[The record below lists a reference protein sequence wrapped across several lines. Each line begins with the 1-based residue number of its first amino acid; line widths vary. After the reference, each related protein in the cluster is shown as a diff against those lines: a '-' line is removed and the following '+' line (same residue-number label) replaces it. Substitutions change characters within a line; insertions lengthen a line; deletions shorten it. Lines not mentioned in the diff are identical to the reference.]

1 MGTKADLETHISKQ
15 DGCVASCGECG
26 KTFDDTQSCEEHIET
41 AHLMPQQCEPFP
53 CDECGLVLVCYNFQK
68 NVQKN
73 DPAQIKHHLSEHGNR
88 VLDDLWLSKGFQNH
102 AEKHLGLGS
111 LPQRVTMKCI

>member
-1 MGTKADLETHISKQ
+1 MQMKHAQSVLTAKLWVKKLIWRLTYLSKMDVLQ
-15 DGCVASCGECG
+15 FAICGECG

-68 NVQKN
+68 NVQK
-73 DPAQIKHHLSEHGNR
+73 
-88 VLDDLWLSKGFQNH
+88 
-102 AEKHLGLGS
+102 
-111 LPQRVTMKCI
+111 

>member
-15 DGCVASCGECG
+15 DGCVAICGECG
-26 KTFDDTQSCEEHIET
+26 KTFDDTQSCEENIIT
-41 AHLMPQQCEPFP
+41 AHLMTQQCEPFP

-73 DPAQIKHHLSEHGNR
+73 DPAQIKHHLSESWMICGS
-88 VLDDLWLSKGFQNH
+88 LKGFR
-102 AEKHLGLGS
+102 KTLGLGS